1 MPNGP
6 PVPGQQSIQLLSNL
20 IVQVGFPIVVAG
32 ILLWFVLGKFQGNMN
47 DITTRMET
55 NAHAVERLVDSIE
68 GQHSELVAQTDL
80 MRQQAAQL
88 VMQTDHLRDQSKL
101 MGEIAKDA
109 GTLVDLRAA
118 EVQLLKQ
125 LRAEHPAV
133 KAAP

>member
-1 MPNGP
+1 
-6 PVPGQQSIQLLSNL
+6 
-20 IVQVGFPIVVAG
+20 
-32 ILLWFVLGKFQGNMN
+32 MN
-47 DITTRMET
+47 AITTRMET